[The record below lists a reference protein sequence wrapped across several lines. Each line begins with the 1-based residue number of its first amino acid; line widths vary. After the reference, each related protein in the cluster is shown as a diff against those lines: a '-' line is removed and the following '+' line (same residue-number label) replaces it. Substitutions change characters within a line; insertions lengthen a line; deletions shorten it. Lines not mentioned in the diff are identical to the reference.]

1 MAKVDLNKEPNVRL
15 LDNPQGSRLEV
26 EYSNYWAARGVP
38 LKAKYRPSVATFQQW
53 GTGGDRAGK
62 ARNKVPHKDQRQGP
76 ARALLVQ
83 AGSGKRRMVD
93 AASVGAV

>member
-1 MAKVDLNKEPNVRL
+1 MPKVDLNKEPNVRL
-15 LDNPQGSRLEV
+15 LDSPQGSRLEV

-38 LKAKYRPSVATFQQW
+38 LKAKYRPSVATYQQW

-62 ARNKVPHKDQRQGP
+62 ARSKVPHKGQNNGP
-76 ARALLVQ
+76 ARALYVE

-93 AASVGAV
+93 AESVGL